1 MLIIRELENMERSTS
16 EGYLGFFC
24 RAHPWHGV
32 SAGPEA
38 PEEIHCYIEI
48 VPTDTVK
55 FELDKETG
63 LLKADRPQKYSNH
76 CPSLYGLIP
85 QTLAG
90 KRVGAYCAKKMSC
103 NEIEGDCDPID
114 ICVLTEK
121 PILRGDILVTA
132 KPIGGIRALDGNEA
146 DDKIIAVLKG
156 DLVYEHIQD
165 IHDCPKN
172 LLDRLKHYF
181 LTYKESPEDLAQRTN
196 RRMELL
202 HIYDRQE
209 AYDIIRLAQEDYDEH
224 FPKLRRALAAKTAHM
239 RAQQYPN
246 QNPS

>member
-1 MLIIRELENMERSTS
+1 MANQS
-16 EGYLGFFC
+16 EFWDLMKLFC

-32 SAGPEA
+32 DIGKNA
-38 PEEIHCYIEI
+38 PKEVHCYIEI

-76 CPSLYGLIP
+76 CPTLYGLIP
-85 QTLAG
+85 QTHCG
-90 KRVGAYCAKKMSC
+90 KRIGAYCSKKTGTP
-103 NEIEGDCDPID
+103 NIVGDDDPLD
-114 ICVLTEK
+114 ICILTEK

-132 KPIGGIRALDGNEA
+132 VPIGGIRAIDGSEA

-165 IHDCPKN
+165 LKDCPSN

-181 LTYKESPEDLAQRTN
+181 LTYKESAEELMGNVT
-196 RRMELL
+196 RRMEITEL
-202 HIYDRQE
+202 YNREE
-209 AYDIIRLAQEDYDEH
+209 AFEVIRLAREDYADYFSKISKH
-224 FPKLRRALAAKTAHM
+224 LKI
-239 RAQQYPN
+239 
-246 QNPS
+246 